1 MTQTQIIFN
10 IAAVD
15 CVRTKPKK
23 RMAALRAAILFLG
36 FAFVLIHLATA
47 IKTGK
52 ASLIKNYLGFSL
64 KVLSSFVK

>member
-15 CVRTKPKK
+15 CVTTKAKPKK
-23 RMAALRAAILFLG
+23 RMAELRAAILFLG
-36 FAFVLIHLATA
+36 FLIHLETA